1 MTMHV
6 EGNTEQQTGNTT
18 PPADTTQQAQQ
29 QGTPPGG
36 EASQGTAQTE
46 GQQQEG
52 QQGQEQQQRDEQGRF
67 KPGVQ
72 RRIDE
77 LTRQRHEAERRAS
90 ELEQRLQQLQ
100 SGTQSSGQAPAT
112 KPDPRQFEDY
122 GDYVAAL
129 TKYEAAQL
137 LGQRDQQQAQA
148 LQQQRQQ
155 LTQQAEQAR
164 AEAWTERQTAARTAL
179 PDYDTVMAAAA
190 NVHVSAAV
198 QDALLDSDRGPEL
211 AYHLAKNPAEA
222 QRLNGLSPRQV
233 DREIGRLEERL
244 SRPATPPVSKAPPP
258 LKPLGG
264 GGSGVANATPDPSKD
279 PQAWIAWRNK
289 QTHR

>member
-1 MTMHV
+1 MH
-6 EGNTEQQTGNTT
+6 EQSNTTEQQTGTTT

-29 QGTPPGG
+29 QGTPPGS
-36 EASQGTAQTE
+36 EAGQGTAQTE
-46 GQQQEG
+46 GQQQDG
-52 QQGQEQQQRDEQGRF
+52 QQGQEQQQQRDEQGRF

-72 RRIDE
+72 KRIDE
-77 LTRQRHEAERRAS
+77 LTRQRHDAERRAS

-100 SGTQSSGQAPAT
+100 SGAQTSGQVPAT

-122 GDYVAAL
+122 GEYVAAL

-155 LTQQAEQAR
+155 LTQQAEQTR
-164 AEAWTERQTAARTAL
+164 AEVWTERQAAARTTL
-179 PDYDTVMAAAA
+179 PDYDQVMSAAA
-190 NVHVSAAV
+190 NVHVSQAV
-198 QDALLDSDRGPEL
+198 QEALLDSDRGPEL

-244 SRPATPPVSKAPPP
+244 SRPVPPPVSKAPPP
-258 LKPLGG
+258 LKPLT
-264 GGSGVANATPDPSKD
+264 GSGAATKPEAQMTDAEWLAARRS
-279 PQAWIAWRNK
+279 QR
-289 QTHR
+289 TT

>member
-6 EGNTEQQTGNTT
+6 EGNTEQQTGTT
-18 PPADTTQQAQQ
+18 PPANDQQQTQQQLPA
-29 QGTPPGG
+29 GG
-36 EASQGTAQTE
+36 DGAGAGTAQIE

-52 QQGQEQQQRDEQGRF
+52 QQGQEQQQQQRDEQGRF

-72 RRIDE
+72 KRIDE

-100 SGTQSSGQAPAT
+100 SGTQTSGQAPAT

-129 TKYEAAQL
+129 TKYEAAQML
-137 LGQRDQQQAQA
+137 SARDQQQAQA

-164 AEAWTERQTAARTAL
+164 AEAWTERQAAVRQAL
-179 PDYDTVMAAAA
+179 PDYDAVMSAAA
-190 NVHVSAAV
+190 NVHVSQAV
-198 QDALLDSDRGPEL
+198 QEAILDSDRGPEL
-211 AYHLAKNPAEA
+211 AYHLAKNPQLA
-222 QRLNGLSPRQV
+222 QQLSGMSARQV

-244 SRPATPPVSKAPPP
+244 ARPAPPPVSKAPPP
-258 LKPLGG
+258 LKPLT
-264 GGSGVANATPDPSKD
+264 GSGAAAKDPSQMTD
-279 PQAWIAWRNK
+279 AEYRAWRLSQK
-289 QTHR
+289 K